1 MAIKPRIQYKD
12 TVFLPSEITQ
22 KPLIRR
28 RDGINWADKAELTD
42 YVDSLYVAPTSD
54 TYLQAIC
61 KCGLEY
67 SYTTKEDVPDT
78 DFDCSCGRE
87 IFEYINV

>member
-12 TVFLPSEITQ
+12 AVTLPNEITQ
-22 KPLIRR
+22 KPLIRKKS
-28 RDGINWADKAELTD
+28 GTNWADKAELTD

-61 KCGLEY
+61 RCGEEY
-67 SYTTKEDVPDT
+67 SYASKEDVPAT